1 MVFYFSGTGNSRF
14 AAERIAKA
22 IGQEA
27 HDITVYTK
35 KKTAPVFT
43 EDGPYV
49 FACPS
54 YMSALAKAITD
65 FISWASFPKGAKT
78 YFVVTCAASMG
89 ITPRVGVELC
99 EQNGLEYMG
108 SAQVVMPQN
117 YIALFTTKGKDD
129 NSRIINE
136 ALPVIDLIAETVKNG
151 EKLEEKKIG
160 KVEYSVT
167 KWVRDVYYKDFM
179 KTKKFIATDKCIA
192 CQKCVRICPLNNIS
206 MQDNKPVWGD
216 KCSHCMACINRC
228 PKDAIEYGKG
238 SVGKPRYKGPEANL
252 EK

>member
-35 KKTAPVFT
+35 KKVPPVFI
-43 EDGPYV
+43 EGGAYV
-49 FACPS
+49 FCCPS

-65 FISWASFPKGAKT
+65 FISWASFPKGSKT

-89 ITPRVGVELC
+89 ITPKVGAELC
-99 EQNGLEYMG
+99 EQNGLDYMG

-117 YIALFTTKGKDD
+117 YIALFTTKQKED
-129 NSRIINE
+129 NNKIISE
-136 ALPVIDLIAETVKNG
+136 ALPVIDMIAETVKNG

-160 KVEYSVT
+160 KIEYSVT

-179 KTKKFIATDKCIA
+179 KTKKFTATDKCIG
-192 CQKCVRICPLNNIS
+192 CQMCVRICPLNNIS

-252 EK
+252 E

>member
-35 KKTAPVFT
+35 KKIAPDFT
-43 EDGPYV
+43 EPGPYV

-89 ITPRVGVELC
+89 ITPRVGAELC
-99 EQNGLEYMG
+99 EQTGLEYMG

-151 EKLEEKKIG
+151 EKLELTNKEFDLLWFLASNPNH
-160 KVEYSVT
+160 VYT
-167 KWVRDVYYKDFM
+167 KEELFRIRE
-179 KTKKFIATDKCIA
+179 IAE
-192 CQKCVRICPLNNIS
+192 QLHF
-206 MQDNKPVWGD
+206 QD
-216 KCSHCMACINRC
+216 C
-228 PKDAIEYGKG
+228 PKEDLR
-238 SVGKPRYKGPEANL
+238 S
-252 EK
+252 